1 MIEIIAFDADDTLWH
16 NETTYLEASEKFERM
31 LARHYGVSDSEGE
44 IYVTEKINLNYFG
57 YGVKSF
63 TISMI
68 ETAVRLTNGRIEGR
82 HIQEILGYAREML
95 EKEVVLLDD
104 AEETIST
111 LAMGYP
117 LMLITKGDQFEQ
129 ERKVQHSG
137 LANFFKTIEIVSD
150 KTVEIYSQLLKR
162 HEIEPAGFVMIGNS
176 LRSDI
181 LPVSSLGGQAIYI
194 PYDLTWEHETIL
206 EEPLGVGQYHQLE
219 RLDQLPVLI
228 SELDR

>member
-16 NETTYLEASEKFERM
+16 NETAYLEASEKFERL
-31 LARHYGVSDSEGE
+31 LAKHYGVSGIEGE
-44 IYVTEKINLNYFG
+44 IYVTEKINLQYFG
-57 YGVKSF
+57 YGIKSF

-68 ETAVRLTNGRIEGR
+68 ETAVRLTNGRVEGR
-82 HIQEILGYAREML
+82 HIQAILGFAREML

-111 LAMGYP
+111 LAMEYP

-129 ERKVQHSG
+129 ERKVERSG
-137 LANFFKTIEIVSD
+137 LAPYFKTVEIVSD
-150 KTVEIYSQLLKR
+150 KTAEIYSVLLKR
-162 HEIEPAGFVMIGNS
+162 HEIDPAGFVMIGNS

-181 LPVSSLGGQAIYI
+181 LPVTSLGGQAIYI

-206 EEPLGVGQYHQLE
+206 EEPMGAGQYHQLE
-219 RLDQLPVLI
+219 RLDQLPVLVRK
-228 SELDR
+228 LDV